1 MGRRRGRE
9 RAAAQARKVGA
20 AIRTARG
27 ISGFSVAA
35 ARARAG
41 VADSTWRRVERGAP
55 GTSLATL
62 CAMTDA
68 VGLDFVAQ
76 VYPGREPRLRDTGQ
90 LELARVIAAMAA
102 RTWTSNL
109 EVAAG
114 EHGEAMD
121 MVLLGPDEIVA
132 IEIER
137 LMLDAQAQIRR
148 LILKRDWLAARH
160 ERPVRLAVVVEDTR
174 RNRGAMAQ
182 HMSLLR
188 TTFPAGSREIFGA
201 IRSGRA
207 IGRDGPAWLRR
218 P

>member
-1 MGRRRGRE
+1 M
-9 RAAAQARKVGA
+9 A
-20 AIRTARG
+20 
-27 ISGFSVAA
+27 
-35 ARARAG
+35 
-41 VADSTWRRVERGAP
+41 
-55 GTSLATL
+55 
-62 CAMTDA
+62 DA

-207 IGRDGPAWLRR
+207 IGRDGLAWLRR